1 MNAPVIEGLSEEFIR
16 KNEKY
21 LKIIRGFR
29 LLDDDFMSK
38 VFEDKAC
45 ADLLLQ
51 IILERDDL
59 MVQEVHGQHDIKN
72 LQGRSIRLDILA
84 VDETGRTDHVEIQRR
99 DEGADAHRASPG
111 DRYDALGETYVIFIT
126 ERDVLH
132 EGLPIYHIDRYVRE
146 TGPISSM

>member
-45 ADLLLQ
+45 ANLLLQ

-59 MVQEVHGQHDIKN
+59 TVQEVHGQHDIKN
-72 LQGRSIRLDILA
+72 LNVRAIRLAIME
-84 VDETGRTDHVEIQRR
+84 VDERRRTTKVE
-99 DEGADAHRASPG
+99 
-111 DRYDALGETYVIFIT
+111 
-126 ERDVLH
+126 
-132 EGLPIYHIDRYVRE
+132 
-146 TGPISSM
+146 M

>member
-45 ADLLLQ
+45 ANLLLQ

-59 MVQEVHGQHDIKN
+59 TVQEVHGQHDIKN
-72 LQGRSIRLDILA
+72 LQGRSVRLDILA
-84 VDETGRTDHVEIQRR
+84 VDQAGRTYNVEIQRR
-99 DEGADAHRASPG
+99 DEGADAHRARYNSSLLDANLTNPG
-111 DRYDALGETYVIFIT
+111 DRYDCDFHYRAGRSE
-126 ERDVLH
+126 
-132 EGLPIYHIDRYVRE
+132 
-146 TGPISSM
+146 

>member
-1 MNAPVIEGLSEEFIR
+1 METAPAMEGLSEEFIR

-45 ADLLLQ
+45 ANLLLQ

-59 MVQEVHGQHDIKN
+59 TVQEVHGQHDIKN
-72 LQGRSIRLDILA
+72 RDPAPGRRC
-84 VDETGRTDHVEIQRR
+84 RCP
-99 DEGADAHRASPG
+99 PG
-111 DRYDALGETYVIFIT
+111 QVQQQFAGCQPDQ
-126 ERDVLH
+126 
-132 EGLPIYHIDRYVRE
+132 PQ
-146 TGPISSM
+146 

>member
-72 LQGRSIRLDILA
+72 LQGRSIRLDIYSTIA
-84 VDETGRTDHVEIQRR
+84 TAMQIRGTGITSPTATNQPSPTGRAVMVTPTNE
-99 DEGADAHRASPG
+99 ATAHDTMASHLMP
-111 DRYDALGETYVIFIT
+111 
-126 ERDVLH
+126 
-132 EGLPIYHIDRYVRE
+132 
-146 TGPISSM
+146 

>member
-1 MNAPVIEGLSEEFIR
+1 M
-16 KNEKY
+16 
-21 LKIIRGFR
+21 
-29 LLDDDFMSK
+29 
-38 VFEDKAC
+38 
-45 ADLLLQ
+45 
-51 IILERDDL
+51 
-59 MVQEVHGQHDIKN
+59 
-72 LQGRSIRLDILA
+72 
-84 VDETGRTDHVEIQRR
+84 GRTYNVEIQRR